1 MKFIRPYVGLLV
13 GAVWAQNVGIGTSTP
28 QQRLHVMGKGIFHDG
43 QAGTPQ
49 VGTWGSAGSR
59 LILWPGT
66 AAAHPY
72 EIGINTSTFWY
83 SVPQG
88 AQYVFYHGGNEVF
101 AITPTTRGL
110 VNVGGNTN
118 FPSIWIGNAQRAI
131 SSGPYPKRGTF
142 LFFGGPTNG
151 FEDNTDPALMYFVHL
166 ASDVT
171 RLRLHVEDNGSGAS
185 DGFSIMGASC
195 GGGCQD
201 LNNSQLL
208 FDFVSDGQA
217 YKPGGGNWASISD
230 IRTKSAI
237 TPYTKGLSEL
247 RQLNPVRYRYREK
260 YFPAFKDRWYT
271 GLIAQE
277 VQRVV
282 PEMVHPYLLQISGDK
297 LEEVL
302 AVDPSDLTYMLIN
315 AVKELD
321 SRTKQLE
328 EKVAALE
335 REKQQLEARLS
346 ALEKHQP

>member
-1 MKFIRPYVGLLV
+1 
-13 GAVWAQNVGIGTSTP
+13 
-28 QQRLHVMGKGIFHDG
+28 
-43 QAGTPQ
+43 
-49 VGTWGSAGSR
+49 
-59 LILWPGT
+59 
-66 AAAHPY
+66 
-72 EIGINTSTFWY
+72 
-83 SVPQG
+83 
-88 AQYVFYHGGNEVF
+88 
-101 AITPTTRGL
+101 
-110 VNVGGNTN
+110 
-118 FPSIWIGNAQRAI
+118 
-131 SSGPYPKRGTF
+131 
-142 LFFGGPTNG
+142 
-151 FEDNTDPALMYFVHL
+151 
-166 ASDVT
+166 
-171 RLRLHVEDNGSGAS
+171 
-185 DGFSIMGASC
+185 
-195 GGGCQD
+195 GGCFE

-208 FDFVSDGQA
+208 FDFVSNGEA

-247 RQLNPVRYRYREK
+247 RQLNPVRYRYSEK

-282 PEMVHPYLLQISGDK
+282 PEMVHPYLLQIPGDK

-302 AVDPSDLTYMLIN
+302 AVNPSDLTYMLIN